1 MKTLLTGSL
10 LLLSV
15 CAAKAQ
21 DENPCD
27 NSLIHNQ
34 VDSLKNI
41 FLRSG
46 FMIIQEA
53 NVAMESESELPVIVP
68 MKMGANYQVVF
79 IGDVHS
85 QSYEV
90 RMFDFNEKQ
99 VFYRKSNYADHKEN
113 IITYSYTPQM
123 SEYHMIR
130 PVQVNNKQKKNLC
143 GYFILLKKNPGQKK

>member
-1 MKTLLTGSL
+1 MKTYLIGSL
-10 LLLSV
+10 LLLSAS
-15 CAAKAQ
+15 AASAQ
-21 DENPCD
+21 DQDPCD
-27 NSLIHNQ
+27 NNLIQKQ

-41 FLRSG
+41 FLKNG
-46 FMIIQEA
+46 FMIMQEA

-99 VFYRKSNYADHKEN
+99 VYHRKSNYSDHKDN
-113 IITYSYTPQM
+113 IITYSYVPQM

-143 GYFILLKKNPGQKK
+143 GYFILLKKK

>member
-1 MKTLLTGSL
+1 MKTYLIGSL
-10 LLLSV
+10 LLLSAS
-15 CAAKAQ
+15 AASAQ
-21 DENPCD
+21 DQDPCD
-27 NSLIHNQ
+27 NNLIQKQ

-41 FLRSG
+41 FLKNG
-46 FMIIQEA
+46 FMIMQEA

-68 MKMGANYQVVF
+68 MKMGGNYQVVF

-99 VFYRKSNYADHKEN
+99 VYHRKSKYSDHKDN
-113 IITYSYTPQM
+113 IITYSYVPQM

-143 GYFILLKKNPGQKK
+143 GYFILLKKK

>member
-27 NSLIHNQ
+27 NRLIHKQ

-53 NVAMESESELPVIVP
+53 DVAMESESELPVIVP

-79 IGDVHS
+79 IGDIHS

-99 VFYRKSNYADHKEN
+99 VFTARVITQTTEKN
-113 IITYSYTPQM
+113 IITYCIHPRCPNT
-123 SEYHMIR
+123 I
-130 PVQVNNKQKKNLC
+130 
-143 GYFILLKKNPGQKK
+143 

>member
-1 MKTLLTGSL
+1 MKTYLIGSL
-10 LLLSV
+10 LLLSAS
-15 CAAKAQ
+15 AASAQ
-21 DENPCD
+21 NQDPCD
-27 NSLIHNQ
+27 NNLIQKQ

-41 FLRSG
+41 FLKNG
-46 FMIIQEA
+46 FMIMQEA

-99 VFYRKSNYADHKEN
+99 VYHRKSNYSDHKDN
-113 IITYSYTPQM
+113 IITYSYVPQM

-143 GYFILLKKNPGQKK
+143 GYFILLKKQ

>member
-1 MKTLLTGSL
+1 MKTFFFSSLFLL
-10 LLLSV
+10 
-15 CAAKAQ
+15 AATAASAQ

-27 NSLIHNQ
+27 NILIQKQ

-41 FLRSG
+41 FLKNG

-79 IGDVHS
+79 IGDMHS

-90 RMFDFNEKQ
+90 RMYDFNEKQ
-99 VFYRKSNYADHKEN
+99 VFYRKSNYADHREN
-113 IITYSYTPQM
+113 IITYSYIPEM

-143 GYFILLKKNPGQKK
+143 GYFILLKKK

>member
-1 MKTLLTGSL
+1 MKTYLIGSL
-10 LLLSV
+10 LLLSAS
-15 CAAKAQ
+15 AASAQ
-21 DENPCD
+21 NQDPCD
-27 NSLIHNQ
+27 NNLIQKQ

-41 FLRSG
+41 FLKNG
-46 FMIIQEA
+46 FMIMQEA

-99 VFYRKSNYADHKEN
+99 VYHRKSNYSDHKDN
-113 IITYSYTPQM
+113 IITYSYVPQM

-143 GYFILLKKNPGQKK
+143 GYFILLKKK

>member
-1 MKTLLTGSL
+1 MKTYLIGSL
-10 LLLSV
+10 LLLSAS
-15 CAAKAQ
+15 AASAQ
-21 DENPCD
+21 NQDPCD
-27 NSLIHNQ
+27 NNLIQKQ

-41 FLRSG
+41 FLKNG
-46 FMIIQEA
+46 FMIMQEA

-99 VFYRKSNYADHKEN
+99 VYYRKSNYSDHKDN
-113 IITYSYTPQM
+113 IITYSYVPQM
-123 SEYHMIR
+123 SEDHLIR

-143 GYFILLKKNPGQKK
+143 GYFILLKKK

>member
-1 MKTLLTGSL
+1 MKTYLLGSL
-10 LLLSV
+10 LLLSAS
-15 CAAKAQ
+15 AASAQ
-21 DENPCD
+21 DQDPCD
-27 NSLIHNQ
+27 NNLIQKQ

-41 FLRSG
+41 FLKNG
-46 FMIIQEA
+46 FMIVQEA

-68 MKMGANYQVVF
+68 MKMGGNYQVVF

-99 VFYRKSNYADHKEN
+99 VYHRKSNYSDHKDN
-113 IITYSYTPQM
+113 IITYSYVPQM

-143 GYFILLKKNPGQKK
+143 GYFILLKKK

>member
-1 MKTLLTGSL
+1 MKTYLIGSL
-10 LLLSV
+10 LLLSAS
-15 CAAKAQ
+15 AASAQ
-21 DENPCD
+21 YQDPCD
-27 NSLIHNQ
+27 NNQIQKQ

-41 FLRSG
+41 FLKNG
-46 FMIIQEA
+46 FMIMQEA

-68 MKMGANYQVVF
+68 MKMGASYQVVF

-99 VFYRKSNYADHKEN
+99 VYHRKSNYSDNKDN
-113 IITYSYTPQM
+113 IITYSYVPQM

-143 GYFILLKKNPGQKK
+143 GYFILLKKK

>member
-1 MKTLLTGSL
+1 MKTYLIGSL
-10 LLLSV
+10 LLLSAS
-15 CAAKAQ
+15 AASAQ
-21 DENPCD
+21 NQDPCD
-27 NSLIHNQ
+27 NNLIQKQ

-41 FLRSG
+41 FLKNG
-46 FMIIQEA
+46 FMIMQEA

-68 MKMGANYQVVF
+68 MKMGGNYQVVF

-99 VFYRKSNYADHKEN
+99 VYHRKSNYSDHKDN
-113 IITYSYTPQM
+113 IITYSYVPQM

-143 GYFILLKKNPGQKK
+143 GYFILLKKK

>member
-1 MKTLLTGSL
+1 MKTFLFSSL
-10 LLLSV
+10 LLITT
-15 CAAKAQ
+15 CAASAQ
-21 DENPCD
+21 DQNPCD
-27 NSLIHNQ
+27 NNQIQKQ

-41 FLRSG
+41 FLKNG

-68 MKMGANYQVVF
+68 MKMGSNYQVVF

-90 RMFDFNEKQ
+90 RMYDFNEKQ

-113 IITYSYTPQM
+113 IITYSYVPEM

-130 PVQVNNKQKKNLC
+130 PVQVNNKQKRNLC
-143 GYFILLKKNPGQKK
+143 GYFILLKKK

>member
-1 MKTLLTGSL
+1 MKTYLISSL
-10 LLLSV
+10 ILLSTSAV
-15 CAAKAQ
+15 FAQ

-27 NSLIHNQ
+27 NNLIQKQ

-41 FLRSG
+41 FIKNG
-46 FMIIQEA
+46 FMIMQEA
-53 NVAMESESELPVIVP
+53 NVAMESENELPVIVP

-90 RMFDFNEKQ
+90 KMYDFNEKQ
-99 VFYRKSNYADHKEN
+99 VYHRKSNYSDRKEN
-113 IITYSYTPQM
+113 IITYSYVPQM

-130 PVQVNNKQKKNLC
+130 QVQVNNKQKKNLC
-143 GYFILLKKNPGQKK
+143 GYFILLKKK

>member
-1 MKTLLTGSL
+1 MKTFLISSL
-10 LLLSV
+10 LLLSTT
-15 CAAKAQ
+15 AAIAQ
-21 DENPCD
+21 DQNPCD
-27 NSLIHNQ
+27 NNLIQKQ

-41 FLRSG
+41 FIKNG
-46 FMIIQEA
+46 FMIMQEA

-90 RMFDFNEKQ
+90 KMYDFNEKQ
-99 VFYRKSNYADHKEN
+99 VYHRKSNYSDRKEN
-113 IITYSYTPQM
+113 IITYSYVPQM

-130 PVQVNNKQKKNLC
+130 QVQVNNKQKKNLC
-143 GYFILLKKNPGQKK
+143 GYFILLKKK

>member
-1 MKTLLTGSL
+1 MKTYLIGSL
-10 LLLSV
+10 LLLSAS
-15 CAAKAQ
+15 AASAQ
-21 DENPCD
+21 NQDPCD
-27 NSLIHNQ
+27 NNLIQKQ

-41 FLRSG
+41 FLKNG
-46 FMIIQEA
+46 FMIMQEA

-68 MKMGANYQVVF
+68 MKMGGNYQVVF

-99 VFYRKSNYADHKEN
+99 VYHRKSNYSDHKDN
-113 IITYSYTPQM
+113 IITYSYVPQM

-143 GYFILLKKNPGQKK
+143 GYFILLKKQ

>member
-1 MKTLLTGSL
+1 MKTYLIGSL

-15 CAAKAQ
+15 NTASAQ
-21 DENPCD
+21 DQNPCD
-27 NSLIHNQ
+27 NNLIQKQ
-34 VDSLKNI
+34 VDSLKSI
-41 FLRSG
+41 FLKNG

-68 MKMGANYQVVF
+68 MKMGSNYQVVF

-90 RMFDFNEKQ
+90 RMYDFNEKQ
-99 VFYRKSNYADHKEN
+99 VFHRKSNYADNSEN
-113 IITYSYTPQM
+113 IITYSYIPQM

-143 GYFILLKKNPGQKK
+143 GYFILLKKI

>member
-1 MKTLLTGSL
+1 MKTYLIGSL
-10 LLLSV
+10 LLLSAS
-15 CAAKAQ
+15 AASAQ
-21 DENPCD
+21 DQDPCD
-27 NSLIHNQ
+27 NNLIQKQ

-41 FLRSG
+41 FLKNG
-46 FMIIQEA
+46 FMIVQEA

-68 MKMGANYQVVF
+68 MKMGGNYQVVF

-99 VFYRKSNYADHKEN
+99 VYHRKSNYSDHKDN
-113 IITYSYTPQM
+113 IITYSYVPQM

-143 GYFILLKKNPGQKK
+143 GYFILLKKK

>member
-1 MKTLLTGSL
+1 MKTYLIGSL
-10 LLLSV
+10 LLLSAI
-15 CAAKAQ
+15 AASAQ
-21 DENPCD
+21 NQDPCD
-27 NSLIHNQ
+27 NNLIQKQ

-41 FLRSG
+41 FLKNG
-46 FMIIQEA
+46 FMIMQEA

-99 VFYRKSNYADHKEN
+99 VYHRKSNYSDHKDN
-113 IITYSYTPQM
+113 IITYSYVPQM

-143 GYFILLKKNPGQKK
+143 GYFILLKKK

>member
-1 MKTLLTGSL
+1 MKTYLIGSL
-10 LLLSV
+10 LLLSAS
-15 CAAKAQ
+15 AASAQ
-21 DENPCD
+21 DQDPCD
-27 NSLIHNQ
+27 NNLIQKQ

-41 FLRSG
+41 FLKNG
-46 FMIIQEA
+46 FMIMQEA

-68 MKMGANYQVVF
+68 MKMGGNYQVVF

-99 VFYRKSNYADHKEN
+99 VYHRKSNYSDHKDN
-113 IITYSYTPQM
+113 IITYSYVPQM

-143 GYFILLKKNPGQKK
+143 GYFILLKKK